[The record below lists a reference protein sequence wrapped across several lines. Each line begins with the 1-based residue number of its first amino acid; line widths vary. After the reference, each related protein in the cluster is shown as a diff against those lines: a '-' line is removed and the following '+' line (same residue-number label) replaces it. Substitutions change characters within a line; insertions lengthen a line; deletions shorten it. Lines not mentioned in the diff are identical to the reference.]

1 MALVGHTVK
10 SKVLETIRKSPL
22 RPTELVSELR
32 KESLYAREIENA
44 LSELL
49 DEGTVTFGSD
59 RHLRATDTPA

>member
-10 SKVLETIRKSPL
+10 SKVLETIRTSPL